1 MNRSAVFR
9 MIAVVATLASPYLF
23 GTNAPVMA
31 AEAERADKTL
41 LGDWRFE
48 EGGGDVA
55 GDSSGHGNDG
65 EIRAAP
71 SGCGANSAPPSTS
84 EAARPT
90 SRSPESPLS
99 THPLKVKLSNPTLV
113 IGGQR
118 LVFPVTLESGQF
130 IEYEG
135 PADCRLHDERGAIL
149 QRITPRGDEPKL
161 ASGEN
166 PVSFTCDGRTG
177 YNTRAR
183 VTVITQG
190 PPLGDQSPR
199 KTAE

>member
-1 MNRSAVFR
+1 MW
-9 MIAVVATLASPYLF
+9 P
-23 GTNAPVMA
+23 GTAPVTGTTA
-31 AEAERADKTL
+31 R
-41 LGDWRFE
+41 
-48 EGGGDVA
+48 
-55 GDSSGHGNDG
+55 S
-65 EIRAAP
+65 AAP
-71 SGCGANSAPPSTS
+71 SGCGANSASPSTS

-135 PADCRLHDERGAIL
+135 PADCRLHDERGAVL
-149 QRITPRGDEPKL
+149 QQITPQGADPQL

-166 PVSFTCDGRTG
+166 PVRFTCDGPAG
-177 YNTRAR
+177 YNTRAQ
-183 VTVITQG
+183 VTVIAQG
-190 PPLGDQSPR
+190 PPLGGEARR
-199 KTAE
+199 KTAD

>member
-1 MNRSAVFR
+1 MHCFLAAVK
-9 MIAVVATLASPYLF
+9 ALPVV
-23 GTNAPVMA
+23 
-31 AEAERADKTL
+31 
-41 LGDWRFE
+41 
-48 EGGGDVA
+48 
-55 GDSSGHGNDG
+55 
-65 EIRAAP
+65 
-71 SGCGANSAPPSTS
+71 
-84 EAARPT
+84 
-90 SRSPESPLS
+90 
-99 THPLKVKLSNPTLV
+99 KVKLSNPTLV

-149 QRITPRGDEPKL
+149 QRITPQGDEPKL

-166 PVSFTCDGRTG
+166 PVSFTGDGPTG